1 MRYINHH
8 QVIWWRD
15 EKASAKNFNA
25 VSHNRARPEVLLS
38 NLKHGG
44 PWRSKESV
52 YLYVSC
58 CCKTC
63 GSFQTD
69 NAGVL
74 ELTERRRHFPSL
86 GETLQC
92 RKSSKRLT
100 EKTPSK
106 KENNKLRKFKVLRH
120 GNTGH
125 KLASQS
131 PPKLWHPRFHSTV
144 LSVGKC
150 GHQTWFIYELLK

>member
-1 MRYINHH
+1 M
-8 QVIWWRD
+8 
-15 EKASAKNFNA
+15 A
-25 VSHNRARPEVLLS
+25 V
-38 NLKHGG
+38 HGG
-44 PWRSKESV
+44 RKKV
-52 YLYVSC
+52 FIYVSC

-63 GSFQTD
+63 SSFQTD

-92 RKSSKRLT
+92 RKLEKNLP

-120 GNTGH
+120 GNTGD
-125 KLASQS
+125 KLASQK
-131 PPKLWHPRFHSTV
+131 PAKTV
-144 LSVGKC
+144 TPAFSFDCTKC
-150 GHQTWFIYELLK
+150 GQGWTSNVVYLRAVKASLTKGKIHTLLCKR